1 MRPTSDRLDT
11 TSRINLI
18 VAALLLLIALV
29 GGGSSQESGAGV
41 LALQLLSLPAIAW
54 VAWQRMQG
62 LSRLWPWQW
71 TALAIA
77 VLAIPLLQLL
87 PLPSALASMGEGRA
101 LLQADLAAVGAPGA
115 TRASLDPAATRASL
129 YALLP
134 ALAVFGLVLALPAHM
149 HRRLAWWIAGLAMA
163 SLLLGILQLG
173 APQESVLNPYPQW
186 RPAMNGFFANPNHQA
201 TMLVV
206 AAIFAAGWLFHAGS
220 QRRARK
226 EGKGRR
232 AVTMVAAAA
241 VVLLAIAALPLTGSR
256 AGVIIFIL
264 ALAAVVAS
272 QHWRLRGRRSR
283 RLLVAGSGVAA
294 GLGVL
299 AAMRWMRV
307 DAAEELRQPLRQA
320 TLEVAGAHAPL
331 GSGAGT
337 FVPVFEQATSHEL
350 LMPSYVNHAHNEYV
364 QWLLEAGVLALPAMG
379 LALISLVAAGR
390 AFLRL
395 TPPAR
400 TAGACALLALL
411 VIAAHSLVDYPLR
424 TQSMLTVAAALAGIV
439 ASACC
444 GHARTTSAGR
454 GYAPDASHR
463 STATPVTKT
472 RDNTHSTSAAAH
484 PFAAPA
490 TGTN

>member
-87 PLPSALASMGEGRA
+87 PLPSALASTGEGRA

-206 AAIFAAGWLFHAGS
+206 AAVLAAGWLLHAPA
-220 QRRARK
+220 QRGRQ
-226 EGKGRR
+226 EGRGRH
-232 AVTMVAAAA
+232 AVGMVAAAA
-241 VVLLAIAALPLTGSR
+241 VVALATAALPLTGSR

-294 GLGVL
+294 AMGVL

-307 DAAEELRQPLRQA
+307 DAAQELRQPLRQA

-337 FVPVFEQATSHEL
+337 FVPVFEQATAGEL
-350 LMPSYVNHAHNEYV
+350 LMPNYVNHAHNEYV
-364 QWLLEAGVLALPAMG
+364 QWLLEAGVLAIPAM
-379 LALISLVAAGR
+379 VF
-390 AFLRL
+390 AFLAVIAAARALLRL
-395 TPPAR
+395 PPPAR
-400 TAGACALLALL
+400 AAGTCALLALL
-411 VIAAHSLVDYPLR
+411 AIAAHSLVDYPLR
-424 TQSMLTVAAALAGIV
+424 TQAMLTVAAALAGIL
-439 ASACC
+439 AAA
-444 GHARTTSAGR
+444 HATVTTQS
-454 GYAPDASHR
+454 
-463 STATPVTKT
+463 
-472 RDNTHSTSAAAH
+472 RDNPASTSAAAY
-484 PFAAPA
+484 PMPAAAP
-490 TGTN
+490 GVN

>member
-1 MRPTSDRLDT
+1 MRQTADRPDAAH
-11 TSRINLI
+11 RINL
-18 VAALLLLIALV
+18 VLAALLLLIALFS
-29 GGGSSQESGAGV
+29 GGSSQESGVGV
-41 LALQLLSLPAIAW
+41 FALQLLSLPVIAW
-54 VAWQRMQG
+54 LAWQHARG
-62 LSRLWPWQW
+62 IARPWPWQW

-77 VLAIPLLQLL
+77 ILAIPLLQLI
-87 PLPSALASMGEGRA
+87 PLPHALASMGEARA
-101 LLQADLAAVGAPGA
+101 LLQADLATAGAPAA
-115 TRASLDPAATRASL
+115 TRATLDPAATRASL
-129 YALLP
+129 HALLP
-134 ALAVFGLVLALPAHM
+134 ALAVFGLVLALPAHL
-149 HRRLAWWIAGLAMA
+149 HRRLAWWIAALAMA

-173 APQESVLNPYPQW
+173 APQESPLNPYPQW

-201 TMLVV
+201 TLLVV
-206 AAIFAAGWLFHAGS
+206 AGVLAAGWLFHAPAREH
-220 QRRARK
+220 RR
-226 EGKGRR
+226 EQGRGR
-232 AVTMVAAAA
+232 HVASMVAAGA
-241 VVLLAIAALPLTGSR
+241 VVVLAIGALPLTGSR

-264 ALAAVVAS
+264 ALAAVVAT
-272 QHWRLRGRRSR
+272 QRWRLPGRRSR
-283 RLLVAGSGVAA
+283 NALVSGSAA
-294 GLGVL
+294 AAALGVF
-299 AAMRWMRV
+299 AAMRWMRM
-307 DAAEELRQPLRQA
+307 DAAQELRQPLRQA

-337 FVPVFEQATSHEL
+337 FVPVFEQATASEL

-424 TQSMLTVAAALAGIV
+424 TQSMLTVAAALAAIV
-439 ASACC
+439 ASAHRE
-444 GHARTTSAGR
+444 HARTTRVGL
-454 GYAPDASHR
+454 GYAPGPS
-463 STATPVTKT
+463 SLPTATSITKT

-484 PFAAPA
+484 APAAPA

>member
-1 MRPTSDRLDT
+1 MRLPSDRPDRAAR
-11 TSRINLI
+11 TSFAL
-18 VAALLLLIALV
+18 AALLLLIAMAA
-29 GGGSSQESGAGV
+29 GGSSQESGAGV
-41 LALQLLSLPAIAW
+41 LALQLVSLLALAW
-54 VAWQRMQG
+54 VAWQHMQG
-62 LSRLWPWQW
+62 LARPWPWQW
-71 TALAIA
+71 IALAVS

-87 PLPSALASMGEGRA
+87 PLPGALASMGEGRA
-101 LLQADLAAVGAPGA
+101 LLQADLATAGAPPA

-134 ALAVFGLVLALPAHM
+134 ALAVFGLVLALPAHV
-149 HRRLAWWIAGLAMA
+149 HRRLGWWIAGLAMA

-206 AAIFAAGWLFHAGS
+206 AAVLAAGWLFHAGAHP
-220 QRRARK
+220 R
-226 EGKGRR
+226 GRESGR
-232 AVTMVAAAA
+232 GRGVVGMVAAGA
-241 VVLLAIAALPLTGSR
+241 VVMLAIGALPLTGSR

-337 FVPVFEQATSHEL
+337 FVPVFEQATSGEL

-364 QWLLEAGVLALPAMG
+364 QWLLEAGVLALPAMA
-379 LALISLVAAGR
+379 LAVIALVAATR
-390 AFLRL
+390 ALLRL
-395 TPPAR
+395 PPPAR
-400 TAGACALLALL
+400 AAGACALIALL
-411 VIAAHSLVDYPLR
+411 AIAAHSLVDYPLR
-424 TQSMLTVAAALAGIV
+424 TQAMLTVAAALAGIL
-439 ASACC
+439 ASA
-444 GHARTTSAGR
+444 HA
-454 GYAPDASHR
+454 
-463 STATPVTKT
+463 TAVTHS
-472 RDNTHSTSAAAH
+472 RDNPSSTSAAA
-484 PFAAPA
+484 PTQVAAA